1 MIKDEKDRN
10 EKPGSDAG
18 SKGDVAVTVPPSQSC
33 DAIPEEES
41 GTESHG
47 TVNVNGVE
55 EGEVVKK
62 NGATNTN
69 TMSSCVHEPLLGSS
83 NVGGGGGGPVSMGS
97 IHTPSSAT
105 GAGSGPGDL
114 CLLETAQE
122 VSKPDESNTQDKPP
136 SCGSMKGDVNGS
148 NNTSHEFTPGFN
160 PDMHPGS
167 PCTAGRRKGAGKM
180 SQGSNTPA
188 ERGKGQEGDTYCT
201 QTTERKGTR
210 DPCEGALP
218 INMPMSSTT
227 GPPPNGV
234 QPLPSNVINKQPGT
248 MEAQYMQQ
256 QSQIFVFSTNLANK
270 SAEAV
275 LQGHFPSIIAYHC
288 AQPGTKKY
296 LEKHPLK
303 MNQFSRQNPA
313 QWLNSLAQMKQ
324 KVGPNLMKSL
334 NTMGLP
340 VSNEMGL
347 NPNTTGGMG
356 MWNQARIGKVEL
368 EEVNPHLRGG
378 KVESHLGK
386 TTPVHPTKIRT
397 SISLSSAVELQHDKR
412 VRQLRHRGGG
422 NWLMS
427 RRSIVS
433 GRRCVQTCVGKGRKN
448 FGWSVLE
455 TLVAVGQKDVLATQV
470 AVEHEVP
477 SVKLF
482 SEGSENMKCGGAQAV
497 ERLVAANCTSAEER
511 RKGRTSTNTMSNMGP
526 TSNQMMQ
533 PQPCASNILP
543 GCPVSNPLMH
553 GGPMRVPSGG
563 MDSPCMMSGSPN
575 PNTMLSGGGGHHS
588 PNIAQTNPGGMLTDM
603 VGSPSMNLQP
613 SLTGVKVPD
622 ENLTPQ
628 QRQHRE
634 EQLATIRKMQQML
647 FPEHQSSLPEGGT
660 MCQQPEMLMHS
671 MGPMMNMN
679 PALGPNGGMMNQ
691 KNLVMG
697 GMGGPNPI
705 TPTSV
710 AAQIEWQKLQH
721 QFYEDR
727 KKKGPSSVGM
737 VGSSCSQSLGSPAG
751 SSVVAAGQPMGMGP
765 RGSGCMGPRTQG
777 PPPPYHQTTRS
788 ASVPTAMPSPSPSS
802 PNNPTSNLS
811 LPSPRATSAL
821 NSPADPNRPPFGST
835 SGRLVGP
842 GPSPTGMHCTS
853 LDSPNASRPIN
864 SSNPGTPLS
873 THLSPSS
880 TRKEGGQG
888 GSDFSTL
895 SQSLSV
901 PLPTQQPPV
910 DGMFCR
916 TLQSLAQQ
924 KQQQQPN
931 QGVKEP
937 NLMPVP
943 SPQQIQYLNTFEGQE
958 LTIQKQPNTSLKE
971 TGVRSPSLPPL
982 SMDSNLP
989 TATSDVPS
997 SNRISGPGTPLTPNS
1012 LDVGPR
1018 FSSTSGESNRF
1029 PVPSPHTPTATQNDA
1044 KTQQQPPQQPPP
1056 QQHRYSGPSPQN
1068 QGPCTPG
1075 LESTN
1080 KPPTTEVVQRFH
1092 SSSPQTDGMG
1102 PPRVPNSGNGP
1113 NSTSPVINNQT
1124 QNFMQQTNP
1133 SMTGMKVP
1141 PQFLDISPSGNSV
1154 PPVDGSPTGS
1164 GSFPCVRSEN
1174 VPLNPN
1180 TGGIICNGKTSHF
1193 DPITSMAQMSQQLAN
1208 SVANSPNGQ
1217 NPALMS
1223 GLGVGPGV
1231 LGMMP
1236 YNPGVHHMQ
1245 MNEMGNCPGLN
1256 DPQVGPS
1263 TFGGMPL
1270 QNAAPHSYSPNSSV
1284 GVMVSQCT
1292 GGVNTTPSMNQP
1304 IVHTNSS
1311 ASPKPNNMMMSMVPS
1326 RGLSPYS
1333 ASPVPQRMMGRQTG
1347 PNLYSGANVQVKASA
1362 PNTINYLPTKPQSG
1376 GNPCPRNPP
1385 SLDFL
1390 RFANPLSNLD
1400 SKVPTHNLQY
1410 FPNNGQP
1417 NVSGMGNMNMPM
1429 NRSNGVVVGM
1439 SPQMGG
1445 MPGPNCGPVTN
1456 SLGGHI
1462 GNMNGPMMGPNG
1474 PMVGMG
1480 MPMPGGMAMGPN
1492 QGPGMAPMRGGPG
1505 MPQMRPGMMRMQQ
1518 MGGPMYGVPPN
1529 PGQQVGDQIFGPG
1542 PGNTPNSQM
1551 FVPGSKSSPLSLG
1564 GAPDASQPLPPSMGQ
1579 SNTFKNSTFIG
1590 PTTADPNY
1598 AQQFHNFQQQL
1609 YATNTRNYMSMLRGR
1624 RYEAFKD
1631 AIGST
1636 VDEDCLFDEITALQN
1651 FLAEDKIPEWNESK
1665 IPIQTRQRWNRSKVA
1680 LLLVYVTDSTVTG
1693 PETPRSFM
1701 LRRFL
1706 EQS

>member
-83 NVGGGGGGPVSMGS
+83 NVGGGGGGSVSMGS

-148 NNTSHEFTPGFN
+148 NNTSQEFTPGFN
-160 PDMHPGS
+160 SDMHPGS

-275 LQGHFPSIIAYHC
+275 LQASAIYSFLDPSVLVGAEGYCGQLQSHATPITLPTTI
-288 AQPGTKKY
+288 
-296 LEKHPLK
+296 L
-303 MNQFSRQNPA
+303 QNR
-313 QWLNSLAQMKQ
+313 
-324 KVGPNLMKSL
+324 GNL
-334 NTMGLP
+334 
-340 VSNEMGL
+340 
-347 NPNTTGGMG
+347 
-356 MWNQARIGKVEL
+356 
-368 EEVNPHLRGG
+368 
-378 KVESHLGK
+378 
-386 TTPVHPTKIRT
+386 
-397 SISLSSAVELQHDKR
+397 
-412 VRQLRHRGGG
+412 
-422 NWLMS
+422 LMS
-427 RRSIVS
+427 RRSIIS
-433 GRRCVQTCVGKGRKN
+433 GRRRVQSCVGKGRKN
-448 FGWSVLE
+448 FGWSVLA

-470 AVEHEVP
+470 AVEHEVLRQWPP
-477 SVKLF
+477 SEPIERVRIGAEYSVELF

-497 ERLVAANCTSAEER
+497 ERLVAASCASAEER

-660 MCQQPEMLMHS
+660 MCQQPEMLIHS

-989 TATSDVPS
+989 TTTSDVPS

-1044 KTQQQPPQQPPP
+1044 KTQQQQPQQPPP

-1102 PPRVPNSGNGP
+1102 PPRIPNSGNGP

-1376 GNPCPRNPP
+1376 GNSCPRNPP

-1474 PMVGMG
+1474 PMVGMS

-1529 PGQQVGDQIFGPG
+1529 PGQQVGDQIYGPG

-1609 YATNTRNYMSMLRGR
+1609 YATNTRSQMNNPPHQS
-1624 RYEAFKD
+1624 FF
-1631 AIGST
+1631 
-1636 VDEDCLFDEITALQN
+1636 V
-1651 FLAEDKIPEWNESK
+1651 SK
-1665 IPIQTRQRWNRSKVA
+1665 
-1680 LLLVYVTDSTVTG
+1680 
-1693 PETPRSFM
+1693 
-1701 LRRFL
+1701 
-1706 EQS
+1706 